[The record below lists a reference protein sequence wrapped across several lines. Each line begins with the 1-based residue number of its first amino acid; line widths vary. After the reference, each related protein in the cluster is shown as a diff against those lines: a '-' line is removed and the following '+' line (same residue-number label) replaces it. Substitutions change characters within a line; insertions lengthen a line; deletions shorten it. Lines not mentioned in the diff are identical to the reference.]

1 MGPITTTY
9 ISARWSLHCMV
20 GGKMGNPNKPECL
33 PFLIPL
39 FFPFSVTLAL
49 PPRRSSLSL
58 APPQLCLP
66 AAMPGPTTAL
76 PEMPFLSQAFSPSC
90 TAKKPSPAERAMPV
104 RCSPSLHLLGL
115 LSALATSLLHLCV
128 VNKNNLKVLRSRQSN
143 PRDSK
148 HLRGFVSKAT
158 SCLLAAKGHGNEGSL
173 WKMNNSVTT
182 TTTKICW
189 GAYQGRRGVLRGGKE
204 RAKLSEP
211 GRAGRST

>member
-1 MGPITTTY
+1 M
-9 ISARWSLHCMV
+9 SAILNSSF
-20 GGKMGNPNKPECL
+20 L
-33 PFLIPL
+33 PLLCYFGFSSPVILPL
-39 FFPFSVTLAL
+39 PGATAAL
-49 PPRRSSLSL
+49 PARSYPS
-58 APPQLCLP
+58 PKP
-66 AAMPGPTTAL
+66 AL
-76 PEMPFLSQAFSPSC
+76 LEMPFRSQAFSPSC
-90 TAKKPSPAERAMPV
+90 TAKKTSPAERAMPV
-104 RCSPSLHLLGL
+104 RCLPSLHLLGL

-189 GAYQGRRGVLRGGKE
+189 GAYQGRRGVLRGGQE

-211 GRAGRST
+211 GRAARST

>member
-1 MGPITTTY
+1 MSAILNSSFLSLLCYFGFSSPAILPLPGATAALPARSRPRPHNSPAGDA
-9 ISARWSLHCMV
+9 ISLASVQPVLHC
-20 GGKMGNPNKPECL
+20 
-33 PFLIPL
+33 
-39 FFPFSVTLAL
+39 
-49 PPRRSSLSL
+49 
-58 APPQLCLP
+58 
-66 AAMPGPTTAL
+66 
-76 PEMPFLSQAFSPSC
+76 
-90 TAKKPSPAERAMPV
+90 KKISPAERAMPV

-189 GAYQGRRGVLRGGKE
+189 GAYQGGRGVLRGGRKE
-204 RAKLSEP
+204 RS
-211 GRAGRST
+211 